1 MKNRPRALIAATFLV
16 PFLYFL
22 SAPWVFK
29 HLIKSKFVLNWEPK
43 MIKKVSPS
51 EVQVGC
57 FGKWHRIRI
66 GEKVD
71 LPIIVKEIKEQG
83 AEISPS
89 DDGIILGDFALSA
102 SETEDGF
109 TISWALKSSEHLYGL
124 GERFTSFDL
133 RGKRHVLQAS
143 DPIGRNSSPH
153 SYKPVPF
160 LLSSAGYGVF
170 INSASRVL
178 FDARGDRCL
187 AACRGPLDMW
197 IVRGTPKEI
206 ITEYTELTGRPPLI
220 PKWALGLWISRC
232 MYPNRK
238 YTEQVVD
245 AMREEGIPC
254 DVVSLDPLWLKHR
267 LFYLRDSVTF
277 VWDEKRFPNP
287 GEMIKGFAEK
297 GIKVCLW
304 INPYI
309 PLLLPIFR
317 EAKSKGYLVTRRS
330 KPVLT
335 QDGPAAAVDFCND
348 DAVKWYKEK
357 TAALIKLGVKA
368 LKTDY
373 GEAVPEGVDCTK
385 YPQYYVHN
393 LYPLLYN
400 RAVHQVFEELGEP
413 GVLWARSAWAGS
425 QRYPV
430 HWSGDSKCNWR
441 DLKHVLIGGL
451 NLSLSGFA
459 YWSHDIGGFIGIPS
473 RELYIRW
480 AQFGL
485 FVSNARLHGIT
496 PREPWVFGDKALDVF
511 KHYAKLRYRLIPYLY
526 TASYIASK
534 TGHPILRPMVF
545 EFPSDANTHELTEQ
559 FMLGGDLLIAPVL
572 EKGKREK
579 RVYFPKGKWVDWHD
593 LHEYEGPGFQEVSA
607 SLERLPIFLR
617 KRSIIPLGP
626 DVNFVDESTEP
637 VTLLVFDPEESNSI
651 LYDDVETT
659 ISSVKEDNSIV
670 FRMSP
675 TEGSFVVK
683 FLKLEG
689 TETASENVEMIETS
703 QRGDWFQIAFRTL
716 GKEAVIKISRRSNI

>member
-1 MKNRPRALIAATFLV
+1 MKNRPRAFTTATLIV

-22 SAPWVFK
+22 SAPWVMK
-29 HLIKSKFVLNWEPK
+29 HLIKSRLVSSWNPK
-43 MIKKVSPS
+43 MKRQISTS
-51 EVQVGC
+51 EIQAGRV
-57 FGKWHRIRI
+57 GKWHRIRI
-66 GEKVD
+66 GEAIE
-71 LPIIVKEIKEQG
+71 LPIIVKGIKEQK
-83 AEISPS
+83 AEVSPS
-89 DDGIILGDFALSA
+89 DDGITLDGFDLSA

-109 TISWALKSSEHLYGL
+109 AISWELESGEHLYGL
-124 GERFTSFDL
+124 GERFTAFDL
-133 RGKRHVLQAS
+133 RGKRHVLQAM
-143 DPIGRNSSPH
+143 DPIGNNSSFR

-170 INSASRVL
+170 INTASRVL

-197 IVRGTPKEI
+197 IVNGTPKEI

-238 YTEQVVD
+238 YVEQAIE

-267 LFYLRDSVTF
+267 LFYLRDSTTF

-287 GEMIKGFAEK
+287 GEMIRQFAEK

-317 EAKSKGYLVTRRS
+317 EAKSRGYLVARRGRTA
-330 KPVLT
+330 LT
-335 QDGPAAAVDFCND
+335 QDGPSAVVDFCND
-348 DAVKWYKEK
+348 EAVDWYKEK
-357 TAALIKLGVKA
+357 TAALIRLGVKA

-373 GEAVPEGVDCTK
+373 GEAVPEDVNCKK
-385 YPQYYVHN
+385 YPKNYVHN

-400 RAVHQVFEELGEP
+400 RAVHQTFEELGEE

-430 HWSGDSKCNWR
+430 HWSGDSKCNWH
-441 DLKHVLIGGL
+441 DLRHVLIGGL
-451 NLSLSGFA
+451 NFSLSGFA
-459 YWSHDIGGFIGIPS
+459 YWSHDIGGFIGFPS

-496 PREPWVFGDKALDVF
+496 PREPWVFGGKALEVF
-511 KHYAKLRYRLIPYLY
+511 RHYAKLRYRLIPYLY
-526 TASYIASK
+526 TACYIASK
-534 TGHPILRPMVF
+534 TGHPVLRPMVF
-545 EFPSDANTHELTEQ
+545 EFPSDVNTYELTEQ

-579 RVYFPKGKWVDWHD
+579 RVYFPEGRWVDWHS
-593 LHEYEGPGFQEVSA
+593 LREYEGPGFQEVSVP
-607 SLERLPIFLR
+607 LERLPLFAR
-617 KRSIIPLGP
+617 KRSIVPLGP
-626 DVNFVDESTEP
+626 GVNFVDEKTEP
-637 VTLLVFDPEESNSI
+637 VTLLVFDPEDSGCV
-651 LYDDVETT
+651 LYDDEEIA
-659 ISSVKEDNSIV
+659 ISSVRKDNSIV

-675 TEGSFVVK
+675 TEKSFVVK
-683 FLKLEG
+683 FLKLKG
-689 TETASENVEMIETS
+689 KETASENAEIIETS
-703 QRGDWFQIAFRTL
+703 QDGDWFQLSFTTSR
-716 GKEAVIKISRRSNI
+716 KEALIKISC

>member
-1 MKNRPRALIAATFLV
+1 MKSRPRAFNTVTLLV

-22 SAPWVFK
+22 SAPWVVK
-29 HLIKSKFVLNWEPK
+29 HLIKSRVVSSWNPK
-43 MIKKVSPS
+43 MKRQIPPS
-51 EVQVGC
+51 EIRAGY
-57 FGKWHRIRI
+57 FGKWYRIRI
-66 GEKVD
+66 GEEVD
-71 LPIIVKEIKEQG
+71 LPIIVKEIKGQKI
-83 AEISPS
+83 EIVES
-89 DDGIILGDFALSA
+89 DGRTVIGDIDFSA

-109 TISWALKSSEHLYGL
+109 AISWELKNGEHLYGL
-124 GERFTSFDL
+124 GERFTAFDL

-143 DPIGRNSSPH
+143 DPIGKNSSFH

-160 LLSSAGYGVF
+160 LLSSAGYGIF
-170 INSASRVL
+170 INTASRVL
-178 FDARGDRCL
+178 FNARGNRCL

-197 IVRGTPKEI
+197 VVKGTPKEI
-206 ITEYTELTGRPPLI
+206 ITEYTDLTGRPPLI

-238 YTEQVVD
+238 YTERVVD

-267 LFYLRDSVTF
+267 LFYLRDSMTF

-287 GEMIKGFAEK
+287 GEMIRQFAEK
-297 GIKVCLW
+297 GMKVCLW

-317 EAKSKGYLVTRRS
+317 EAKSKGYLVTKRGR
-330 KPVLT
+330 PALT
-335 QDGPAAAVDFCND
+335 QDGPSAVVDFCND
-348 DAVKWYKEK
+348 EAVDWYKDK
-357 TAALIKLGVKA
+357 TADLIKLGVKA

-393 LYPLLYN
+393 LYPFLYN
-400 RAVHQVFEELGEP
+400 RAVHQVFEEIGEP

-430 HWSGDSKCNWR
+430 HWSGDPKCNWR

-451 NLSLSGFA
+451 NFSLSGFA
-459 YWSHDIGGFIGIPS
+459 YWSHDIGGFIGFPS

-496 PREPWVFGDKALDVF
+496 PREPWMFGKKALQIF

-534 TGHPILRPMVF
+534 TGHPVLRPMVF
-545 EFPSDANTHELTEQ
+545 EFPSDVNTHELTEQ
-559 FMLGGDLLIAPVL
+559 FMLGGDLLVAPIL
-572 EKGKREK
+572 EKGKTK
-579 RVYFPKGKWVDWHD
+579 KKVYFPEGKWIDWHG
-593 LHEYEGPGFQEVSA
+593 LLEYEGPGFQEVSA
-607 SLERLPIFLR
+607 PLERLPLFAR

-626 DVNFVDESTEP
+626 EVNFVDEATEP
-637 VTLLVFDPEESNSI
+637 VTLLVFDPEESNSM
-651 LYDDVETT
+651 LYDDEEV
-659 ISSVKEDNSIV
+659 IVSSMKEDNSIV

-675 TEGSFVVK
+675 TNRSFVVR

-689 TETASENVEMIETS
+689 KETASENAEIIETS
-703 QRGDWFQIAFRTL
+703 QDGDWFQIAFATS
-716 GKEAVIKISRRSNI
+716 GKEVIIRIS

>member
-1 MKNRPRALIAATFLV
+1 MKNRPRALSAATFVV

-22 SAPWVFK
+22 SAPWVVK
-29 HLIKSKFVLNWEPK
+29 HLIESRFISNWKPKLIRKVL
-43 MIKKVSPS
+43 PS
-51 EVQVGC
+51 EVQVGR
-57 FGKWHRIRI
+57 FSKWHRIRI

-71 LPIIVKEIKEQG
+71 LPIIVKEIKEQK
-83 AEISPS
+83 AEVPPS
-89 DDGIILGDFALSA
+89 DDRVILGDFALSA

-109 TISWALKSSEHLYGL
+109 AISWELQNGEHLYGL

-143 DPIGRNSSPH
+143 DPIGKNSSFH

-170 INSASRVL
+170 INTASRVL

-197 IVRGTPKEI
+197 MVRGAPKEI

-245 AMREEGIPC
+245 TMREEGIPC

-317 EAKSKGYLVTRRS
+317 EARSKGYLVTRRGRL
-330 KPVLT
+330 VLT

-357 TAALIKLGVKA
+357 TAALIRLGVKA

-373 GEAVPEGVDCTK
+373 GEAVPEDVDCTT
-385 YPQYYVHN
+385 YPKYYVHN

-400 RAVHQVFEELGEP
+400 RAVHRTFEELGEE

-430 HWSGDSKCNWR
+430 HWSGDPKCNWR
-441 DLKHVLIGGL
+441 DLRHVLIGGL
-451 NLSLSGFA
+451 NFSLSGFA

-473 RELYIRW
+473 KELYIRW

-496 PREPWVFGDKALDVF
+496 PREPWMFGEKALGIF

-526 TASYIASK
+526 TASYIASE

-545 EFPSDANTHELTEQ
+545 EFPSEENTHDLTEQ

-572 EKGKREK
+572 EKGQRKK
-579 RVYFPKGKWVDWHD
+579 LVYFPEGRWIDWHD
-593 LHEYEGPGFQEVSA
+593 LREYEGAGFQEVSA
-607 SLERLPIFLR
+607 PLERLPIFVR
-617 KRSIIPLGP
+617 KQSIIPLGP
-626 DVNFVDESTEP
+626 EVNFVDEKTEP
-637 VTLLVFDPEESNSI
+637 VTLLVFDPEGSNSI

-659 ISSVKEDNSIV
+659 ISSIKEDNSIV

-689 TETASENVEMIETS
+689 TKTTSENVEMIEIS
-703 QRGDWFQIAFRTL
+703 QQGDWFQIAFTTS
-716 GKEAVIKISRRSNI
+716 GEEAVIKISRRSNI